1 MHTISGTISTIIT
14 MTNATTT
21 MAQGIQVKIAESLKE
36 SSSHFLSENKNDDDN
51 LKVQK

>member
-21 MAQGIQVKIAESLKE
+21 MAQCIQMKIAKSVKE
-36 SSSHFLSENKNDDDN
+36 PTMQVVKRTHPI
-51 LKVQK
+51 